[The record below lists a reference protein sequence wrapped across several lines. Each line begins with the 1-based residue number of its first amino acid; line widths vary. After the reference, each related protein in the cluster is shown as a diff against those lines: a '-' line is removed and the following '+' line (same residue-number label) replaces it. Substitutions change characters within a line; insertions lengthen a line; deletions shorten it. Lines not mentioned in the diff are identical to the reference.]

1 MKLLARYNRVNLIT
15 TIIILLITGFAYYQA
30 ISWVLTRQ
38 KDKDLEDEEMEIFEY
53 VALNHHL
60 PQTFET
66 KHQQISFAEA
76 KPNSIKR
83 EIVDTVFFKKWD
95 KSNPKRYKY
104 HALGEYEP
112 GRALISSV
120 TVTGKYY
127 RILVIESKAET
138 EDLLQIIFY
147 ITIGVITLLLIV
159 LFATNRFIL
168 NRLWKPFYSL
178 MQELKVFNIADPTA
192 IPKLDT
198 SIDEFKDLNAVVSDM
213 TTKAKTDYIA
223 LKNFTENASHELLT
237 PIAVI
242 NSKLDTLIQ
251 TDNFSERQSKLLSD
265 LYSGVSRLNRL
276 NQSLLLLVKI
286 ENRLLQDQ
294 QIINLREL
302 TEELIVQFDE
312 IFNDKKL
319 KLSYQLDDK
328 EIYANRYLIEI
339 LLSNLVTNAI
349 RHNYAGGEII
359 ISLTNENFTIQNTGE
374 NTPLPFEK
382 IFTRFHKSSGS
393 EGSGLG
399 LTISRQICE
408 NFNLGLNYLYS
419 VPYHNFTI
427 TFPEQA

>member
-1 MKLLARYNRVNLIT
+1 MF
-15 TIIILLITGFAYYQA
+15 ITGFAYYQA

-53 VALNHHL
+53 VALNHQL

-66 KHQQISFAEA
+66 KHQQINFSEA
-76 KPNSIKR
+76 KALSIKR
-83 EIVDTVFFKKWD
+83 RIIDTIYFKKWD

-104 HALGEYEP
+104 HATGEYES
-112 GRALISSV
+112 GRGLISSV
-120 TVTGKYY
+120 TVAGKYY
-127 RILVIESKAET
+127 KILVVESKVET

-147 ITIGVITLLLIV
+147 ITIGVILLLLIV
-159 LFATNRFIL
+159 LFTTNRLIL
-168 NRLWKPFYSL
+168 NRLWRPFYSL
-178 MQELKVFNIADPTA
+178 MQELKVFNIADPAT
-192 IPKLDT
+192 IPKLET
-198 SIDEFKDLNAVVSDM
+198 SIDEFKDLNTVVTDM
-213 TTKAKTDYIA
+213 TAKAKTDYIS

-251 TDNFSERQSKLLSD
+251 TDDFTEKQSKLLSD

-294 QIINLREL
+294 QLINIREL
-302 TEELIVQFDE
+302 TEEMIIQFDE
-312 IFNDKKL
+312 IFNDKAIKL
-319 KLSYQLDDK
+319 TYKLVDK

-339 LLSNLVTNAI
+339 LLSNLITNAI
-349 RHNYAGGEII
+349 RHNYIGGEII
-359 ISLTNENFTIQNTGE
+359 ISLNNEKIFIQNTGE
-374 NTPLPFEK
+374 DTPLPNEK

-408 NFNLGLNYLYS
+408 NFDLQLNYQYAP
-419 VPYHNFTI
+419 PYHSFSI
-427 TFPEQA
+427 TFPKQVNQF

>member
-15 TIIILLITGFAYYQA
+15 SIVIMLITGFAYYQA
-30 ISWVLTRQ
+30 ISSILTRQ

-53 VALNHHL
+53 VALNHNL

-66 KHQQISFAEA
+66 KHQQITFSEA
-76 KPNSIKR
+76 KPNSVKR
-83 EIVDTVFFKKWD
+83 KFVDTVYFKKWD
-95 KSNPKRYKY
+95 KHNPKRNKY
-104 HALGEYEP
+104 HATGDYEP
-112 GRALISSV
+112 GLGLISSV
-120 TVTGKYY
+120 TAAGKYY
-127 RILVIESKAET
+127 KVQIIESKVET

-147 ITIGVITLLLIV
+147 ITIGVIILLLLI
-159 LFATNRFIL
+159 LFTTNRLIL
-168 NRLWKPFYSL
+168 NRLWKPFYGL
-178 MQELKVFNIADPTA
+178 MQELKDFSIAKPTT
-192 IPKLDT
+192 IPKINT
-198 SIDEFKDLNAVVSDM
+198 SIDEFKDLNTVVTDM
-213 TTKAKTDYIA
+213 TAKAKADYVT

-286 ENRLLQDQ
+286 ENRILQDQ
-294 QIINLREL
+294 KLINLHEL
-302 TEELIVQFDE
+302 IKEMIVQFEE
-312 IFNDKKL
+312 IFHDKEL
-319 KLSYQLDDK
+319 KLTYKLDEK

-339 LLSNLVTNAI
+339 LLSNLITNAI
-349 RHNYAGGEII
+349 RHNYFGGEIVI
-359 ISLTNENFTIQNTGE
+359 NLTHESFIIQNTGD
-374 NTPLPFEK
+374 NAPLPVEK

-408 NFNLGLNYLYS
+408 NFKLVLNYQYS
-419 VPYHNFTI
+419 APYHNFII
-427 TFPEQA
+427 TFPL